1 MKKTLSFFTNKYILT
16 SLAFGVWM
24 LLFDQ
29 NDWKAQRERNDDLT
43 ATEQNI
49 KYLNEEIA
57 RLEYE
62 HKQLTSNPE
71 RLEQFARENY
81 RMKRD
86 NEDVYVVE
94 PK

>member
-1 MKKTLSFFTNKYILT
+1 MKKLISFFTNKYILT
-16 SLAFGVWM
+16 MLAFGIWM
-24 LLFDQ
+24 FFFDQ
-29 NDWKAQRERNDDLT
+29 NDWKAQQERNNDLA
-43 ATEQNI
+43 ATEHNI
-49 KYLNEEIA
+49 QYLNEEIA
-57 RLEYE
+57 KLEYE

-94 PK
+94 K